1 MFPTQTSRSMSA
13 TRLSDVS
20 RVNSAFRR
28 RQSSDADNDQTV
40 PFTNT
45 LITINDDENE
55 HDKDNR
61 EDIEIN
67 NTTRIPTENGSA
79 KFNSD
84 KLKLKINV
92 VNIECKSRDGIST
105 YTTSLDIEALKN
117 GRTVSAENILNNNI
131 AETTYTIPDDD
142 DEIRYMDEK
151 D

>member
-1 MFPTQTSRSMSA
+1 
-13 TRLSDVS
+13 
-20 RVNSAFRR
+20 VNSAFRR
-28 RQSSDADNDQTV
+28 RQSSDADNEQTV

-55 HDKDNR
+55 HDKTKK
-61 EDIEIN
+61 EDIEIC
-67 NTTRIPTENGSA
+67 NTAKAPAENGSA
-79 KFNSD
+79 QFNPD

-131 AETTYTIPDDD
+131 AETTYTVPNDDGML
-142 DEIRYMDEK
+142 YMDEK